1 MMRLTTQLLHPFSAA
16 KQKFFFLFGAPGVG
30 KGTYAKLLRKD
41 LGYNHVSTGDE
52 IRKILKGTVASGFNK
67 ELIENIRGIVKA
79 GGLVSD
85 NIVAQIIQEKVKE
98 PESAKGVILD
108 GFPRTK
114 GQFEAYLKLFPVHG
128 VLNITLRDD
137 VLLEKLMGRRT
148 CVNCGTG
155 FNICNIQRYQ
165 CFNSVT
171 DTRWIP
177 CSPNARAI
185 ATPAATSW
193 SSAKT
198 TPRKSSGTA

>member
-1 MMRLTTQLLHPFSAA
+1 MMRLTTQLLHPFSSA

-85 NIVAQIIQEKVKE
+85 GIVAQIIQEKVKE

-155 FNICNIQRYQ
+155 FNICNIQRYLPSH
-165 CFNSVT
+165 SVT
-171 DTRWIP
+171 AIP
-177 CSPNARAI
+177 WTPCCPSVT
-185 ATPAATSW
+185 ATATLAGTSW
-193 SSAKT
+193 SFGRT
-198 TPRKSSGTA
+198 ILRR